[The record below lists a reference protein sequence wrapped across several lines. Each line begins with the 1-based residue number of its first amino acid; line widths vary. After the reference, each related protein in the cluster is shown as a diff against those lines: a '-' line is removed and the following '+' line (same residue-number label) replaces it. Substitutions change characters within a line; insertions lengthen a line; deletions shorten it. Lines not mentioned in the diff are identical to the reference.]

1 MTHPVQTLSLFNS
14 CRLRHKKFYMGNLYQ
29 VVINTEDGES
39 YEYEVEA
46 DTFAKATEIAE
57 GFANDLMVD
66 ITYVEVYELDYY
78 MNHQH

>member
-1 MTHPVQTLSLFNS
+1 MTHSVQQSFFTGGRIYNK
-14 CRLRHKKFYMGNLYQ
+14 RYYPGNFYQ
-29 VVINTEDGES
+29 VVINTEEGDS

-66 ITYVEVYELDYY
+66 ITYIEIYE
-78 MNHQH
+78 QK